1 MAEASRVAPS
11 AKLGTGHG
19 EREWSRATLVSF
31 ERAGSSPN
39 YVYRLEYDSQA
50 RLMASGVIP
59 RPRPMPQSPSPFP
72 ANRNGFVPD
81 PPYGG

>member
-1 MAEASRVAPS
+1 MAAPS

-31 ERAGSSPN
+31 ERAGPSPN
-39 YVYRLEYDSQA
+39 YLYRLEYDSQA

-59 RPRPMPQSPSPFP
+59 RPRPIQQGPSPFP
-72 ANRNGFVPD
+72 GNRNGFVPD